1 MLIGEDD
8 IRNDIN
14 THGTCFSTFVYIRAC
29 FRFVLIGRNLTA
41 QSTGSHR
48 GIGGGIQ
55 VLKMWL
61 QALLPLPTLPIERPR
76 ELAHRLRGLMLG
88 PK

>member
-1 MLIGEDD
+1 M
-8 IRNDIN
+8 
-14 THGTCFSTFVYIRAC
+14 
-29 FRFVLIGRNLTA
+29 
-41 QSTGSHR
+41 GSHR

-76 ELAHRLRGLMLG
+76 ELAHRLWGLMLG